1 MQTQERKRAIV
12 VGASSG
18 IGEALALELCLAG
31 WDTALIA
38 RRQER
43 LEALC
48 RRVKESGAS
57 GVPRAYAHDVR
68 DFDEVPALFD
78 RVVSDLH
85 GLDLIVY
92 VAGIMPEV
100 ALDEFA
106 FAKDRAIVETNTLG
120 AMAWLDEAADWLAAA
135 GAGSIV
141 GISSMAAERGRRAAP
156 AYGASKAALNT
167 FLESLCNRL
176 SSKGVHVLTVKP
188 GFVRTVMLEGRSGVF
203 WVTEPDEAARQILR
217 AIERRRR
224 EVFVSPRWRLVSWLV
239 RAMPSFLFRRLP
251 I

>member
-1 MQTQERKRAIV
+1 MCAEQTDGSTIDGQID
-12 VGASSG
+12 
-18 IGEALALELCLAG
+18 CLAY
-31 WDTALIA
+31 
-38 RRQER
+38 
-43 LEALC
+43 
-48 RRVKESGAS
+48 SGNLDNLADVATDHRHRFIH
-57 GVPRAYAHDVR
+57 GNIRDNKLVDDLVR
-68 DFDEVPALFD
+68 DCDAVVHCAAESHVD
-78 RVVSDLH
+78 RSIADSR
-85 GLDLIVY
+85 
-92 VAGIMPEV
+92 P
-100 ALDEFA
+100 F
-106 FAKDRAIVETNTLG
+106 VETNTLG

-203 WVTEPDEAARQILR
+203 WVTESDEAARQILR